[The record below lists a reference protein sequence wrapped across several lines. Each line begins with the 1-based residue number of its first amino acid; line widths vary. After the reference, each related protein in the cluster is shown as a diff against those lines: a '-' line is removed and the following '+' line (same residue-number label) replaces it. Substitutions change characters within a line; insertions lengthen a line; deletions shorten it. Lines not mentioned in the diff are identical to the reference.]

1 MSDEVINFVIIEEM
15 QSCDSAV
22 SPAALPQTQGFRAP
36 AGMKEA
42 AKRKQC
48 MNIGCAHSLLL
59 YPRTHPFP
67 DSARRKVTNETPV
80 ILGDT
85 LSAELVKISCSQ

>member
-36 AGMKEA
+36 AGRE
-42 AKRKQC
+42 KQP
-48 MNIGCAHSLLL
+48 GEKTVREYLL
-59 YPRTHPFP
+59 RPFP
-67 DSARRKVTNETPV
+67 FALPQNTSSFRFSTKKGN
-80 ILGDT
+80 
-85 LSAELVKISCSQ
+85 